1 MEGQEALTVSVPGRG
16 VAHHVLA
23 AVAAGAAVR
32 AGGGR
37 HVVEVLL
44 GRGLQLQAVLLR
56 GLRRLL
62 LLHLLLAHSVQIR
75 HVHVNWLRDN

>member
-62 LLHLLLAHSVQIR
+62 LHLLLAHSVQIR